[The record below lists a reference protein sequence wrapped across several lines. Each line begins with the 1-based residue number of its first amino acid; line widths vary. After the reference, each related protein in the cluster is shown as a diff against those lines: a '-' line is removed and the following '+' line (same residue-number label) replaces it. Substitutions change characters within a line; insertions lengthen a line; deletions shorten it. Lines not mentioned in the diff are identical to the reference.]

1 MKKIIFSFFL
11 FIVASSI
18 STIIGQ
24 DKKQASTQSLSVKV
38 LNADTN
44 QGINGVAVA
53 YNKSV
58 YLTNSDGVAEVPI
71 DLSKSAFFEI
81 TKTGFTSTS
90 FALNDLAGMNSYA
103 VRLKPYA
110 SASNIIVLDDD
121 ELQDDGSGSAVSSIL
136 RASRDNFLQA
146 AAFNFRAGRFQVR
159 GYENE
164 FSSTY
169 INGLPMQTLHNS
181 RVPFNFWGGL
191 NDVMRNNT
199 ANFGMDYADFGIGNL
214 NGGSNTLV
222 SARNQRKQ
230 KRFSYAISNRTYR
243 NRLMYTHSTGEM
255 KNGWAFSFAGSR
267 RWAEEGYSEGTFYDA
282 WSYFASAE
290 KKLGEDHYLSLT
302 IFGAPQK
309 RGSSSGGLEE
319 MYDIANDRYYNSNWG
334 FLDGEKKS
342 ARNWNTHEPMISLK
356 HEIKLS
362 EKLSLNHTA
371 GLIVGRSGR
380 SRLDWYNASDPR
392 PDYYRYL
399 PSFYSDSPEAQAA
412 IFEVLASDQSR
423 RQLNWDRMFETN
435 KNSFA
440 TVLEGT
446 DGDTRTGLRSLYA
459 LQENREDLTRFMY
472 NAVLRYEINP
482 SSTINAGLT
491 GQYERT
497 HFFQNMLNLLG
508 GEYWYDV
515 NQFVEREFPG
525 NNEANQ
531 ADLNNPN
538 RVVEEGDIYGYNYNS
553 NITDIT
559 TWVNYNAVLPKVDF
573 HIGAAVNYNSFHRDG
588 LFVNGAFPD
597 NSFGKSE
604 TVSFISPTVK
614 AGLNYKING
623 RNYIYAN
630 ATYMQRAPDFRNTFV
645 SPRFRNQIL
654 DNPQKETAYSGE
666 VAYVIR
672 SPKLKAKALGY
683 FTQFRNIAEV
693 RSFFIDGSSSAFVN
707 FISKGEGR
715 THVGIELAAEYKL
728 TSTLS
733 AKFVAGI
740 GQNYIDVRPQMDLV
754 QDNTGQVILE
764 DETIYVK
771 NFRLPGAQNAY
782 TLGLSYNSPKYWF
795 VSLNAN
801 YFDHMYLDY
810 NPLRRTVDAV
820 DGIERGSDFYYEVLS
835 QTRLD
840 PGFTLDLFG
849 GKSWKI
855 RDQFLY
861 LNVGI
866 NNLLNNTNIISGG
879 FEQIRLGTEDN
890 SNTVNDLGTFPNRN
904 FYAWGLNYF
913 VSLSYRF

>member
-1 MKKIIFSFFL
+1 MKKFIFSFFL
-11 FIVASSI
+11 FLVASSI
-18 STIIGQ
+18 STVISQ
-24 DKKQASTQSLSVKV
+24 DNKASIQSLSVKV

-44 QGINGVAVA
+44 QGINGVTVA
-53 YNKSV
+53 YNNSV
-58 YLTNSDGVAEVPI
+58 YLTNSSGIAEVPL
-71 DLSKSAFFEI
+71 DYSKSAFFEI
-81 TKTGFTSTS
+81 SKTGFQSES
-90 FALNDLAGMNSYA
+90 FALNDLQGMKIYT
-103 VRLKPYA
+103 VRLKPKA
-110 SASNIIVLDDD
+110 SASNIVVLDDD
-121 ELQDDGSGSAVSSIL
+121 EIQDDDNGASVSSIL

-146 AAFNFRAGRFQVR
+146 AAFNFRAARFQVR
-159 GYENE
+159 GYDNE
-164 FSSTY
+164 YSSTF

-191 NDVMRNNT
+191 NDVMRNNV
-199 ANFGMDYADFGIGNL
+199 ANFGMDHADFAIGNL

-230 KRFSYAISNRTYR
+230 RRFSYAVSNRTYR

-255 KNGWAFSFAGSR
+255 QNGWAFSFAGSR
-267 RWAEEGYSEGTFYDA
+267 RWADEGYAEGTFYDA

-290 KKLGEDHYLSLT
+290 KKIADNHYISLT
-302 IFGAPQK
+302 VFGAPQK
-309 RGSSSGGLEE
+309 RGSSSGSLDE

-334 FLDGEKKS
+334 YLNGEKKS
-342 ARNWNTHEPMISLK
+342 ARNWNTHEPVISLK
-356 HEIKLS
+356 HEIGLTD
-362 EKLSLNHTA
+362 KLSLNHTA
-371 GLIVGRSGR
+371 GVILGRSGR

-412 IFEVLASDQSR
+412 IFELLASDKAK

-435 KNSFA
+435 RNNFS
-440 TVLEGT
+440 TLDNVNGNGEVVS
-446 DGDTRTGLRSLYA
+446 GLRSLYA
-459 LQENREDLTRFMY
+459 LQENREDLRRYMY
-472 NAVLRYEINP
+472 NAILRYELNP
-482 SSTINAGLT
+482 SNTINGGITA
-491 GQYERT
+491 QYEQT

-508 GEYWYDV
+508 GEFWYDV

-525 NNEANQ
+525 DNNANQ

-538 RVVEEGDIYGYNYNS
+538 RVIREGDVYGYSYYG

-559 TWVNYNAVLPKVDF
+559 SWASYNAVLPRVDF
-573 HIGAAVNYNSFHRDG
+573 HFGAAVNYNSFNRNG
-588 LFVNGAFPD
+588 LFKNGAFPET
-597 NSFGKSE
+597 SFGKSE
-604 TVSFISPTVK
+604 TLSFISPTLK

-630 ATYMQRAPDFRNTFV
+630 VMYLQRAPDFRNTFV
-645 SPRFRNQIL
+645 SPRFRNQII

-666 VAYVIR
+666 IAYVIR

-683 FTQFRNIAEV
+683 FTQFRNLAEV

-707 FISKGEGR
+707 FITTGEGR
-715 THVGIELAAEYKL
+715 THVGTELAAEYKL

-733 AKFVAGI
+733 AKFIAGI
-740 GQNYIDVRPQMDLV
+740 GQNYIDVRPQVDII
-754 QDNTGQVILE
+754 QDNTGQVLLE

-771 NFRLPGAQNAY
+771 NFRLPGAQSAY
-782 TLGLSYNSPKYWF
+782 TLGLSYNSPKYWYINI
-795 VSLNAN
+795 NAN

-820 DGIERGSDFYYEVLS
+820 DGLERGSDFYYDVLR
-835 QTRLD
+835 QTRLN
-840 PGFTLDLFG
+840 PGFTLDVFG

-855 RDQFLY
+855 GDQFVY

-890 SNTVNDLGTFPNRN
+890 SNTVNDLGRFPNRN

-913 VSLSYRF
+913 ISLSYRF